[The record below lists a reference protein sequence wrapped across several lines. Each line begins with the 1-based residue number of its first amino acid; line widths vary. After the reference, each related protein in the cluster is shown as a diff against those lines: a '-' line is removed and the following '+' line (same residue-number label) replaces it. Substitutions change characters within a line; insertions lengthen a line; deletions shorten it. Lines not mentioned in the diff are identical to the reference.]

1 MLNVYKRRLV
11 LKCLKK
17 NWVLFVNL
25 WMLWVVN
32 YWDNIIML
40 KKLCNY
46 YKNLYNLKEFFL
58 KYRIISFYKESN
70 DEMFLL
76 LWIFIYIF
84 NYWKWIY

>member
-1 MLNVYKRRLV
+1 ML
-11 LKCLKK
+11 C
-17 NWVLFVNL
+17 
-25 WMLWVVN
+25 VVN

-46 YKNLYNLKEFFL
+46 YKNLYNLKEIFL

-70 DEMFLL
+70 DEMFVL